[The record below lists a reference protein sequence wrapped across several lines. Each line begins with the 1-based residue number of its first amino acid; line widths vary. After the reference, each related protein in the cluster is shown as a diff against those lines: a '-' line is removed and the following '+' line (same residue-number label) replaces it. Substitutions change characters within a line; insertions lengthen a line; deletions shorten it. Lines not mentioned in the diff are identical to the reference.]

1 MSLKGRVALVAG
13 GTRGA
18 GRGIAVELG
27 AAGATVYVS
36 GRTTR
41 DQQSECARPETIEET
56 AELVSASGGNGIAV
70 KADHLVA
77 DEVEQLVD
85 RIRAVV
91 AIGEWGEDAG
101 SWDRIAFPLRLRAAE
116 TEYQVT
122 IVDAGESPWQ
132 GVGLLGRM
140 LDREEALGHERLAE
154 VFHVT
159 DHMVVDDQP
168 IRDHLDG
175 SV

>member
-1 MSLKGRVALVAG
+1 V
-13 GTRGA
+13 
-18 GRGIAVELG
+18 VE
-27 AAGATVYVS
+27 
-36 GRTTR
+36 
-41 DQQSECARPETIEET
+41 
-56 AELVSASGGNGIAV
+56 
-70 KADHLVA
+70 
-77 DEVEQLVD
+77 
-85 RIRAVV
+85 AVV

-140 LDREEALGHERLAE
+140 LDREEALAHERLAE
-154 VFHVT
+154 VFRVT
-159 DHMVVDDQP
+159 DRMVVDDQP

>member
-1 MSLKGRVALVAG
+1 MLTFEFEAPDRSRCECCGGVTVSLTRFVYQDGDAYAIYYARFGEQHEPRV
-13 GTRGA
+13 
-18 GRGIAVELG
+18 VE
-27 AAGATVYVS
+27 
-36 GRTTR
+36 
-41 DQQSECARPETIEET
+41 
-56 AELVSASGGNGIAV
+56 
-70 KADHLVA
+70 
-77 DEVEQLVD
+77 
-85 RIRAVV
+85 AVV

-140 LDREEALGHERLAE
+140 LDREEALAHERLAE
-154 VFHVT
+154 VFRVT
-159 DHMVVDDQP
+159 DRMVVDDQP